1 MELDPGTDAM
11 NKIIRE
17 NYPASRLPED
27 LREGIDPSRK
37 VTVTVV
43 DDTPP
48 YQPMTLEEIVASR
61 RPPYRS
67 AEEIVAS
74 IRQRRDEWD
83 D

>member
-1 MELDPGTDAM
+1 M

-27 LREGIDPSRK
+27 LREGIDPSTN

-43 DDTPP
+43 ADGPP
-48 YQPMTLEEIVASR
+48 RRAMTLEEIAASR

-74 IRQRRDEWD
+74 VRQLRDEWD

>member
-1 MELDPGTDAM
+1 M

-27 LREGIDPSRK
+27 LREGIDPSK
-37 VTVTVV
+37 MVTVTVV

-48 YQPMTLEEIVASR
+48 YQPMTLEEIFAAR

-67 AEEIVAS
+67 AEEIVAG
-74 IRQRRDEWD
+74 IRQLRDEWD